1 MIKIWKQNDVSIVQ
15 SAILERGSWL
25 QVIDPTPLEI
35 ASLERE
41 YGVYPVEIK
50 DILDVVERSRSVR
63 EADHSL
69 IIYRVPTHSA
79 HARVQ
84 YHTIP
89 IGIILV
95 EGLTITISAGEPEF
109 LKKIQGNPI
118 RGFSLANQVSFVL
131 HLFQQAAAMYLRY
144 LKEINRKS
152 SEVERDLQ
160 RSIRNNELVN
170 LLDME
175 KSLVFF
181 TTSLKSNELL
191 IDKLRKTWWKALD
204 ETEVD
209 LLEDVITENRQAIE
223 MANIYSNILSGMMDA
238 FASVISNNLNTVMK
252 RLTMISIALMIPTLF
267 ASLYGMNLSH
277 LPFSRSPLAFL
288 GIVVVSVLASILG
301 ALFFAKSGR
310 FK

>member
-1 MIKIWKQNDVSIVQ
+1 MIKIWKQRELAIAE

-25 QVIDPTPLEI
+25 QVVDPTPLEI

-41 YGVYPVEIK
+41 YGILPDLIH
-50 DILDVVERSRSVR
+50 DILDIDERSRSER
-63 EADHSL
+63 ETEHSL
-69 IIYRVPTHSA
+69 IIYRVPTFA
-79 HARVQ
+79 PQARVP

-89 IGIILV
+89 IGIILA
-95 EGLTITISAGEPEF
+95 EDLTITISAVEPEF
-109 LKKIQGNPI
+109 LKRIQEKPV
-118 RGFSLANQVSFVL
+118 RGFNLYDQVSFVL

-152 SEVERDLQ
+152 SEVERDLH
-160 RSIRNNELVN
+160 RSIRNTELVT

-175 KSLVFF
+175 KSLVYF

-191 IDKLRKTWWKALD
+191 IDKLRKTWWKALG
-204 ETEVD
+204 EAEED

-252 RLTMISIALMIPTLF
+252 RLTMISISLMIPTLF
-267 ASLYGMNLSH
+267 ASLYGMNLIH
-277 LPFSRSPLAFL
+277 LPFSKSPIAFF
-288 GIVVVSVLASILG
+288 GIIAVSVVSSIVG
-301 ALFFAKSGR
+301 TLFFARSG
-310 FK
+310 KIK